1 MSDQMIELT
10 ADIVSAY
17 VAKNS
22 IPMSELST
30 VIGAVHA
37 ALQNLAGGAMAAPI
51 EPPKEPAVTI
61 RKSVTAEQIT
71 CLDCGKGFKSLK
83 RHLRTEHDLSA
94 DAYREKWGLKVDY
107 PMVAPAYAERRSA
120 LAVSMGL
127 GQRRRGDARAAK

>member
-22 IPMSELST
+22 IPMNELSK
-30 VIGAVHA
+30 VIGSVHV
-37 ALQNLAGGAMAAPI
+37 ALQNLAAGAMATPI

-83 RHLRTEHDLSA
+83 RHIRTEHDLSP

-107 PMVAPAYAERRSA
+107 PMVAPAYAERRSE

-127 GQRRRGDARAAK
+127 GQQRRGRARTAK